1 MSQLPEW
8 LSEEEFML
16 AVDHA
21 CSFLAKSFTFGYYD
35 SDDIRQEAYIFSL
48 EAISRYD
55 RSRPLENFLFSHIR
69 NRLINFKRDKFH
81 RNDPPCDLCSTGEVH
96 SDGLQCSKYILW
108 YRRNASKQNLMRPTH
123 LDSVGVDYI
132 SKKSLLVDSVVD
144 REIFEIIDEFLPSE
158 WRGYYLK
165 MRCGEIVSRL
175 KREAVVKLIRGILHE
190 RSAKGSSEFKG

>member
-1 MSQLPEW
+1 MSQLPDW

-21 CSFLAKSFTFGYYD
+21 CSFLAKSFIFGYYD

-48 EAISRYD
+48 EAIGRYD

-81 RNDPPCDLCSTGEVH
+81 RNDPPCDVCSGGGVH
-96 SDGLQCSKYILW
+96 SDGEQCSKYLLW
-108 YRRNASKQNLMRPTH
+108 CRRNASKQNLMRPTH
-123 LDSVGVDYI
+123 LDSVGVDCI
-132 SKKSLLVDSVVD
+132 SEKSLLVDTAMD
-144 REIFEIIDEFLPSE
+144 REIFDIIDESLPSE

-165 MRCGEIVSRL
+165 MRCGEIVSRV
-175 KREAVVKLIRGILHE
+175 KREAVIKLIKGILHE
-190 RSAKGSSEFKG
+190 RAAQGNSEFKG